1 MFDFLKRVFGQSSVA
16 RHVSDTT
23 FAKTGSSV
31 GSTGRDDAVQ
41 PAHEASKAKRLL
53 GAAAVDRYFELSNVI
68 EAAKADGDFG
78 TAIRAARETYPL
90 IGAVVQ
96 QMKKEYGS
104 FDICTSHAVHS
115 GGTLMAV
122 IGERQGISELRAVL
136 NATPELRQWLPVGE
150 RAQADADLV
159 DAIMAAVNDQPG
171 IKQNDLKGRVSGD
184 GRRLSTLASWLEKGK
199 RLRRVSVGSTYM
211 LYPPWFSLD
220 SRVSESVPVP
230 KDKRSSE
237 SISLPVHRRGP
248 SRSAARARKINF
260 TGLAYIRLPKAPNAW
275 EEPLRGQ
282 SHATADGSTSLP
294 RSDRDADGSKP
305 PRFTVTGDGWMLTRE
320 EPLSPEKRPNAAYR
334 ETFHTAGSTIWLD
347 PKGRRQQFPTAPAV
361 ALTTDRAGA
370 PLAEKELAYDVY
382 RADVNADG
390 SGMLFLSRDG
400 ILHGYTEMLES
411 ILAERVADL
420 PEFGEQ
426 AKRLRIDPGSLKN
439 HVRCV
444 ALSQD
449 RLRYVITIVDEAWCY
464 DLTIGRP
471 IWGLRFPSKEGWIE
485 IAAKRSER
493 HGPSTEVIAALQLME
508 LALPISPEAIT
519 RQYKTLAMRWHP
531 DHNPNDPESTRKFQ
545 ELGAAMELLTG
556 VELSGLSGQE
566 VAGVAYQQILH
577 KSSVSLPEGVKLT
590 ISMTLQ
596 IGGAF
601 GADWI
606 YAANF
611 VQGGHNS
618 FLAGYSGRVIE
629 VDAAGLPLRV
639 YDIGAVPRQV
649 AKSSSHLFILTD
661 TRLYI
666 LQQDQLVALVDVLGQ
681 GKLIIGDRGFGLLQ
695 TKQFQ
700 WFTHTGQLL
709 GEVKTR
715 DPIRRTYS
723 GAEGLVVETRTH
735 RGIVGGAQSWW

>member
-1 MFDFLKRVFGQSSVA
+1 MPDTTLGNKCSSV
-16 RHVSDTT
+16 
-23 FAKTGSSV
+23 SSTRRNDV
-31 GSTGRDDAVQ
+31 AD
-41 PAHEASKAKRLL
+41 EASKGKRLV
-53 GAAAVDRYFELSNVI
+53 GSAAVDRYFELSNVI
-68 EAAKADGDFG
+68 EGAKADGDFG

-90 IGAVVQ
+90 MGAVVQ

-104 FDICTSHAVHS
+104 FDICTSHAVHTA
-115 GGTLMAV
+115 GTLMAV
-122 IGERQGISELRAVL
+122 VGERRGISELRAVL
-136 NATPELRQWLPVGE
+136 NATADLRQWRPVGE

-171 IKQNDLKGRVSGD
+171 IKQNDLKGRVGGD
-184 GRRLSTLASWLEKGK
+184 ARRLSTLASWLEKGK

-211 LYPPWFSLD
+211 LYPPGFSLD
-220 SRVSESVPVP
+220 SRTSESVPVP

-237 SISLPVHRRGP
+237 SITVPVHRRGP
-248 SRSAARARKINF
+248 SRSAARARNLDF
-260 TGLAYIRLPKAPNAW
+260 TALAYIRLPKAPNAW
-275 EEPLRGQ
+275 EEPLRDQ
-282 SHATADGSTSLP
+282 NHAHAGSSTSIP
-294 RSDRDADGSKP
+294 RGDGDADELRSKP
-305 PRFTVTGDGWMLTRE
+305 PRFTVSGDGWMLTRE
-320 EPLSPEKRPNAAYR
+320 EALALEKRPNAAYR
-334 ETFHTAGSTIWLD
+334 ETFHTARSTVWLD
-347 PKGRRQQFPTAPAV
+347 PKGRREQFPTAPAV

-370 PLAEKELAYDVY
+370 PMAEKELAYDVY

-400 ILHGYTEMLES
+400 ILHGYTEMVES
-411 ILAERVADL
+411 ILTERVADL
-420 PEFGEQ
+420 PEFVEQ
-426 AKRLRIDPGSLKN
+426 AKRFGIDPQSLKN

-449 RLRYVITIVDEAWCY
+449 RMRYVITIVDEAWCY

-471 IWGLRFPSKEGWIE
+471 IWGLRFPSKEGWTE
-485 IAAKRSER
+485 IAAERSER
-493 HGPSTEVIAALQLME
+493 RGASAEVTAALRLME

-531 DHNPNDPESTRKFQ
+531 DRNPNDPDSTRKFQ

-556 VELSGLSGQE
+556 VELSGLSGAE
-566 VAGVAYQQILH
+566 VAGIAYEQILH
-577 KSSVSLPEGVKLT
+577 KSSVNLPDGIKLT

-611 VQGGHNS
+611 AHRGHS
-618 FLAGYSGRVIE
+618 TFLAGYSGRVIE
-629 VDAAGLPLRV
+629 VDATGLPLCV

-681 GKLIIGDRGFGLLQ
+681 GKLIIGDHGFGLLQ
-695 TKQFQ
+695 KKQFQ

>member
-1 MFDFLKRVFGQSSVA
+1 MFEFLKRVFGQSPVA
-16 RHVSDTT
+16 RPVSDTK

-31 GSTGRDDAVQ
+31 GSAGRDDA
-41 PAHEASKAKRLL
+41 AHEASKAKRLV

-68 EAAKADGDFG
+68 EGAKADGDFG

-90 IGAVVQ
+90 MGAVVQ

-104 FDICTSHAVHS
+104 FDICTSHAVHTA
-115 GGTLMAV
+115 GTLMAV
-122 IGERQGISELRAVL
+122 VGERQGISELWVVL
-136 NATPELRQWLPVGE
+136 NATPDLRQWLPVGE

-171 IKQNDLKGRVSGD
+171 IKQNDLKGRISGD
-184 GRRLSTLASWLEKGK
+184 GRRLSTLASWLEKGR

-211 LYPPWFSLD
+211 LYPARFSLD
-220 SRVSESVPVP
+220 SRASESVPVP

-237 SISLPVHRRGP
+237 SITVPVHRRGP
-248 SRSAARARKINF
+248 SRSAGRARNLNF
-260 TGLAYIRLPKAPNAW
+260 TGLEYIRLPKAPNAW
-275 EEPLRGQ
+275 EEPSRGQ
-282 SHATADGSTSLP
+282 SHAPAGSSTSP
-294 RSDRDADGSKP
+294 RSDKDADELRSKP
-305 PRFTVTGDGWMLTRE
+305 PHFAVGGDGWMLTRE
-320 EPLSPEKRPNAAYR
+320 EALAPEKRPNAAYR

-347 PKGRRQQFPTAPAV
+347 PKGRREQFPTAPAV

-370 PLAEKELAYDVY
+370 PLVEKELAYDVY

-411 ILAERVADL
+411 ILVERVADL

-426 AKRLRIDPGSLKN
+426 AKRFGIDPRSLKN

-471 IWGLRFPSKEGWIE
+471 IWGLRFPSKEGWTE
-485 IAAKRSER
+485 IAAERSTR
-493 HGPSTEVIAALQLME
+493 HGASAEVIAALRLME

-556 VELSGLSGQE
+556 VELSGLSGSE

-577 KSSVSLPEGVKLT
+577 KSSVNLPEGVKLT

-611 VQGGHNS
+611 AHGGHGS

>member
-1 MFDFLKRVFGQSSVA
+1 MFEFLKRVFAESPVA
-16 RHVSDTT
+16 RPVSDTT
-23 FAKTGSSV
+23 LGKTASSV
-31 GSTGRDDAVQ
+31 DSTGRDDA
-41 PAHEASKAKRLL
+41 AHEASKATRLV
-53 GAAAVDRYFELSNVI
+53 GAAAVDRYFELSNII
-68 EAAKADGDFG
+68 EGAKADGDFG

-90 IGAVVQ
+90 MGAVVQ

-104 FDICTSHAVHS
+104 FDICTSHAVHTA
-115 GGTLMAV
+115 GTLMAV
-122 IGERQGISELRAVL
+122 VGERQGISELRTVL
-136 NATPELRQWLPVGE
+136 NATPDLRQWLPVVE

-159 DAIMAAVNDQPG
+159 DATMAAVNDQPG
-171 IKQNDLKGRVSGD
+171 IKQNDLKGRISGD
-184 GRRLSTLASWLEKGK
+184 GRRLSTLASWLEKGR

-211 LYPPWFSLD
+211 LYPPGFSLD
-220 SRVSESVPVP
+220 SPVSESVPVH
-230 KDKRSSE
+230 KDKRSPE
-237 SISLPVHRRGP
+237 PITVLVHRGRP
-248 SRSAARARKINF
+248 SRLAVHARNLNF

-275 EEPLRGQ
+275 EEPSRGQ
-282 SHATADGSTSLP
+282 SHAPSGGSTRLP
-294 RSDRDADGSKP
+294 RSNGDANERRRKP
-305 PRFTVTGDGWMLTRE
+305 PRFSVSGDGWKLTRE
-320 EPLSPEKRPNAAYR
+320 EALAPEKRPDAAYR
-334 ETFHTAGSTIWLD
+334 ETFHTGGSTIWLD
-347 PKGRRQQFPTAPAV
+347 PKGRREQFPTAPAV
-361 ALTTDRAGA
+361 VLTTDRTGV
-370 PLAEKELAYDVY
+370 PLAERELPYDVY

-400 ILHGYTEMLES
+400 FLHGYTEMVES
-411 ILAERVADL
+411 ILVERVADL
-420 PEFGEQ
+420 PEFIEQ
-426 AKRLRIDPGSLKN
+426 AKRFGIDPLSLKN

-449 RLRYVITIVDEAWCY
+449 RLRYLITIVDEAWCY
-464 DLTIGRP
+464 DVTIGRP
-471 IWGLRFPSKEGWIE
+471 IWGLRFPSKDGWTE
-485 IAAKRSER
+485 IAAERSER
-493 HGPSTEVIAALQLME
+493 HGPSAEVIAALQLME
-508 LALPISPEAIT
+508 LALPISPEAVT
-519 RQYKTLAMRWHP
+519 RQYRILAMRWHP
-531 DHNPNDPESTRKFQ
+531 DRNPNDPESTRKFQ

-556 VELSGLSGQE
+556 VQLSGLSGSE

-577 KSSVSLPEGVKLT
+577 KSSINLSEGVNLT
-590 ISMTLQ
+590 ISMSLQ

-611 VQGGHNS
+611 AHGEHS
-618 FLAGYSGRVIE
+618 TFLAGYSGRVIE
-629 VDAAGLPLRV
+629 VDAAGLPLRI

-681 GKLIIGDRGFGLLQ
+681 GKLIIGDRGFALLQ
-695 TKQFQ
+695 TKRFQ

-715 DPIRRTYS
+715 DPIRKTYS